1 MAEKRPKP
9 KLRDLM
15 KKREVE
21 DGKQVDLEKG
31 DFMAIMI
38 AAASVILPVI
48 IGLLLFIFLFIKVW
62 EWIF

>member
-9 KLRDLM
+9 KFRDLM

-21 DGKQVDLEKG
+21 EGKDVDLEKG
-31 DFMAIMI
+31 DFLAILI

-48 IGLLLFIFLFIKVW
+48 LGLLLFIFLFITVW
-62 EWIF
+62 GWIF

>member
-9 KLRDLM
+9 KIRDLM

-21 DGKQVDLEKG
+21 EGKDVDLEKG
-31 DFMAIMI
+31 DFLAILI

-48 IGLLLFIFLFIKVW
+48 LGLLLFIFLFITVW
-62 EWIF
+62 GWIF